1 MTARYIAIVVVAFA
15 LFVARKDAAFAQ
27 DPAAQ
32 PAATATPAAPP
43 VATLPDRQQQ
53 VAQQFKQ
60 LEAVLLRMAELTDDP
75 QRAALLRKAVAQSK
89 NQLIGEQLTEIAQLL
104 EQDRLANALT
114 DQGEVRVDMVKLLEL
129 LLSEDRGQNLDEE
142 KRRLQQWIR
151 EIGNLIKDQQGLQGE
166 TEGGSETKD
175 LSERQGK
182 LGEKTGRMSDEIKEV
197 EDRKRGEASPG
208 AEPSGDSNKQPADGE
223 TPKPE
228 EKPATE
234 DGKPSDD
241 AKPEKP
247 SADEKPSDDKP
258 ADGEPTDGKPSDGKP
273 SDGRPSDG
281 KPSDGK
287 PSEGEPS
294 EGQPSEGQPSE
305 GQPSQSQ
312 PSQGEPSET
321 PPGDPQPA
329 EEQQPQNPTQQRL
342 KSAQQR
348 MEAAQKKLKDAQRK
362 EATEDQEAAIRE
374 LQAAKAELEKIL
386 QQLREEEMQRTLA
399 MLEQRFRKMLAA
411 QIDVYEAT
419 QRLDSV
425 PTEQRTRNDEIE
437 AGRQS
442 RHEANIADDARR
454 ALELLKQDGTAVAFP
469 EAIEQLI
476 EDMDQTTTWLGEAKV
491 GELTQAL
498 EQDIIAALEE
508 MLAALE
514 KAQQDLE
521 QKQQQPG
528 QQQQEGEPEE
538 PPLVDSLAE
547 LKLIRSLQMWVNKR
561 TMFYSKLLD
570 GQGQTEEQKDIE
582 AGLRKLAE
590 REQRIYETTRD
601 IAQEKNQ

>member
-1 MTARYIAIVVVAFA
+1 
-15 LFVARKDAAFAQ
+15 
-27 DPAAQ
+27 
-32 PAATATPAAPP
+32 
-43 VATLPDRQQQ
+43 
-53 VAQQFKQ
+53 
-60 LEAVLLRMAELTDDP
+60 LRMAELTDDP

-89 NQLIGEQLTEIAQLL
+89 NQLIGEQLAEIAQLL

-175 LSERQGK
+175 LAERQGK
-182 LGEKTGRMSDEIKEV
+182 LGEKTGRMSDEIKAA
-197 EDRKRGEASPG
+197 EDRERGEANPS
-208 AEPSGDSNKQPADGE
+208 AESSGDSNKQPANGE
-223 TPKPE
+223 APKPE
-228 EKPATE
+228 DKPATDE
-234 DGKPSDD
+234 GKPGDD
-241 AKPEKP
+241 AKPTEP
-247 SADEKPSDDKP
+247 ADDEKPSDDKP
-258 ADGEPTDGKPSDGKP
+258 ADGKPTDGKPA
-273 SDGRPSDG
+273 DG

-287 PSEGEPS
+287 PSEGKPSQGEPSESEPS

-305 GQPSQSQ
+305 APPSQGQ
-312 PSQGEPSET
+312 RSQGEPSET
-321 PPGDPQPA
+321 PLGDPQPA
-329 EEQQPQNPTQQRL
+329 EEQPQNPTQQRL

-374 LQAAKAELEKIL
+374 LREAKAELEKIL

-425 PTEQRTRNDEIE
+425 PLEQRTRNDEIE

-442 RHEANIADDARR
+442 RREASIADDARR

-469 EAIEQLI
+469 EAVEQLI

-491 GELTQAL
+491 GELTQAM

-521 QKQQQPG
+521 QKQQQSG
-528 QQQQEGEPEE
+528 EQQQQGEPEE

-547 LKLIRSLQMWVNKR
+547 IKLIRSLQMWVNKR
-561 TMFYSKLLD
+561 TMFYSKRLD
-570 GQGQTEEQKDIE
+570 GKLPAEEQQDVE

>member
-1 MTARYIAIVVVAFA
+1 MAARLFAVA
-15 LFVARKDAAFAQ
+15 LLSLSLSGARLAFAQ
-27 DPAAQ
+27 EAAPPASGASAAQ
-32 PAATATPAAPP
+32 PAEASKPAEP
-43 VATLPDRQQQ
+43 TLSDKQQH

-89 NQLIGEQLTEIAQLL
+89 NQLIGEQLSEIAKLL

-166 TEGGSETKD
+166 TEGGADTNN
-175 LSERQGK
+175 LAERQGS
-182 LGEKTGRMSDEIKEV
+182 LGEKTGKVAGEIA
-197 EDRKRGEASPG
+197 EAEGAHDGATDPG
-208 AEPSGDSNKQPADGE
+208 AQ
-223 TPKPE
+223 
-228 EKPATE
+228 
-234 DGKPSDD
+234 
-241 AKPEKP
+241 P
-247 SADEKPSDDKP
+247 SADGDKQPGEGKQPSDEQKPGEEQKPGDDKQP
-258 ADGEPTDGKPSDGKP
+258 DDEQQPGDEAKPGDESKPGENSGKSSNGEPQD
-273 SDGRPSDG
+273 
-281 KPSDGK
+281 
-287 PSEGEPS
+287 
-294 EGQPSEGQPSE
+294 GQPSEGQPSE
-305 GQPSQSQ
+305 SKPSESQPSEGQPSQGQ
-312 PSQGEPSET
+312 PSQGQPSQ
-321 PPGDPQPA
+321 GQPQSGESGESGEQQPQ
-329 EEQQPQNPTQQRL
+329 EQQPQNPTRQRL

-348 MEAAQKKLKDAQRK
+348 MEQAQKKLKEAQRQQ
-362 EATEDQEAAIRE
+362 ATEEQEAAIRE
-374 LQAAKAELEKIL
+374 LREAKAELEKIL
-386 QQLREEEMQRTLA
+386 QQLREEEMLRTLA

-425 PTEQRTRNDEIE
+425 PQEQRGRNDEIE

-442 RHEANIADDARR
+442 RREAAIADDARR

-469 EAIEQLI
+469 EAVEQLI
-476 EDMDQTTTWLGEAKV
+476 EDMDQTTAWLAEAKV

-498 EQDIIAALEE
+498 EKDIIAALEE

-514 KAQQDLE
+514 KAQKDLE
-521 QKQQQPG
+521 QQQQQQQSG
-528 QQQQEGEPEE
+528 QQQGEPPE
-538 PPLVDSLAE
+538 PPLVDAIAE

-561 TMFYSKLLD
+561 TMFYSKILD
-570 GQGQTEEQKDIE
+570 GQPAPAEQADVLE
-582 AGLRKLAE
+582 GLRKLAE
-590 REQRIYETTRD
+590 REQRIFQTTRD